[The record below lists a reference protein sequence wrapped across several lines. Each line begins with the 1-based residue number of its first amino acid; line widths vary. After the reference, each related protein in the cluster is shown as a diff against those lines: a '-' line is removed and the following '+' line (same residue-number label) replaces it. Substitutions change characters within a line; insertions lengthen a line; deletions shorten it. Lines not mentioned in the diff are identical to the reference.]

1 MVKVNIQHASQG
13 VGASFVIHHGSIF
26 TEQLHAAGLHGTLQ
40 LGNGVRIV
48 HMVFLITAA
57 AQAMV
62 AGGVQGGVC
71 FQVQGVKGTAVAED
85 HVFVD
90 FLQPNAAYP
99 GNGVGEVPVNHILPD
114 ADGLEDLCALVG
126 LKHRDA
132 HFGGNP
138 ADTVGHGG
146 NIVLLGIVLVFV
158 QQTLFDHLVHALQR
172 QVGVHCPGTVAQQ
185 QGKVVHISR
194 ICRFQNHA
202 DGRPAA
208 GADQMLFQGGNSQ
221 QGGDGHVVFIHP
233 TVGQDQHIGA
243 VLVGTVTDYEKM
255 VQGVLQGFAAVVE
268 HGYAGH
274 TQGFFRGV
282 LNPLQISVGKNRL
295 LQAQHGTVL
304 RLILQQ
310 VAVTAHVH
318 CRIRYNLFTDGVNGG
333 IGHLGKE
340 LPEVLKQGL
349 MLVGKHCQRDVCTH
363 GGGRFCP
370 GACHG
375 QDDFLHL
382 FVGVAKGLV
391 QPITGILRQLG
402 CSVAGQGKI
411 LQGQ

>member
-1 MVKVNIQHASQG
+1 M
-13 VGASFVIHHGSIF
+13 
-26 TEQLHAAGLHGTLQ
+26 
-40 LGNGVRIV
+40 
-48 HMVFLITAA
+48 
-57 AQAMV
+57 
-62 AGGVQGGVC
+62 
-71 FQVQGVKGTAVAED
+71 
-85 HVFVD
+85 
-90 FLQPNAAYP
+90 
-99 GNGVGEVPVNHILPD
+99 
-114 ADGLEDLCALVG
+114 
-126 LKHRDA
+126 
-132 HFGGNP
+132 
-138 ADTVGHGG
+138 GHGG

-255 VQGVLQGFAAVVE
+255 VQGVLQGFTAVVE

-295 LQAQHGTVL
+295 LQAQHGAVL

-310 VAVTAHVH
+310 VAVTAHVY
-318 CRIRYNLFTDGVNGG
+318 CRIRYNLFPDGVNGG

-349 MLVGKHCQRDVCTH
+349 MLVGKHRQRDVCTH

-391 QPITGILRQLG
+391 QPVTGILRQLG